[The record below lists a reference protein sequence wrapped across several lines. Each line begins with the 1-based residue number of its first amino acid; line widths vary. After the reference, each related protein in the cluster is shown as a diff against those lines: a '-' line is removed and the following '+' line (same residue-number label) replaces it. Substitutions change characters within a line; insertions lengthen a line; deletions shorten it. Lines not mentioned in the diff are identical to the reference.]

1 MRKKHDIA
9 EKLEKLSKGG
19 SEEGPIILGPKRADA
34 IGERPLIAVGPSGKP
49 ISRSMK
55 DLTIPESS
63 FELFTI
69 EVATDPQEEERA
81 SQLLGLREDPKV
93 KVQFT
98 VLKDPSSV
106 EFEEMKG
113 ENLKLVKSYLPIYG
127 NELLKG
133 SVLIS
138 HQGDYTFSIAS
149 HDLKISDLLR
159 LFEYALECAWRYEL
173 KV

>member
-9 EKLEKLSKGG
+9 EKLEKLSKSG
-19 SEEGPIILGPKRADA
+19 SEDGPIILGPKKADA
-34 IGERPLIAVGPSGKP
+34 IEERPGVATGPSGKP
-49 ISRSMK
+49 ISSSIK
-55 DLTIPESS
+55 DLTIPESA

-69 EVATDPQEEERA
+69 EVTTDPREQERA
-81 SQLLGLREDPKV
+81 SQLLGLREDPRV

-106 EFEEMKG
+106 EFEDLKS
-113 ENLKLVKSYLPIYG
+113 ENLKLIKSYLPIYG
-127 NELLKG
+127 GEFDG

-149 HDLKISDLLR
+149 HELKIEDLLR

>member
-9 EKLEKLSKGG
+9 EKLEKLSKSE
-19 SEEGPIILGPKRADA
+19 SEEGPVILGPKRASGID
-34 IGERPLIAVGPSGKP
+34 EKPKVAVGPSGRP
-49 ISRSMK
+49 ISSSIK

-69 EVATDPQEEERA
+69 EVATDPRETERA
-81 SQLLGLREDPKV
+81 SQLLGMREDPGV

-98 VLKDPSSV
+98 VLKDQNAK
-106 EFEEMKG
+106 EFEEMKN
-113 ENLKLVKSYLPIYG
+113 EKLKPIKSYLPIYG
-127 NELLKG
+127 GEFDG
-133 SVLIS
+133 AVLTS

-149 HDLKISDLLR
+149 RNLKISDLLR
-159 LFEYALECAWRYEL
+159 LFEYALECAWKYEL